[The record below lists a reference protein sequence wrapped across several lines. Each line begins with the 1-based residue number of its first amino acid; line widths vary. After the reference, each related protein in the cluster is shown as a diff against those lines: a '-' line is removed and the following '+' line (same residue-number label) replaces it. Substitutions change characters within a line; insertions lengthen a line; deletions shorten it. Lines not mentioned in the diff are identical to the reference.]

1 MRRAFALTAL
11 LLATAATAQ
20 NSAPQPLPFDN
31 RVPAP
36 RDTAY
41 PGTID
46 PRARLAVHPVGR
58 LVEHRLEA
66 PAERHHRAQQ
76 PFERGSGGAGGIDH
90 SGGKAG

>member
-36 RDTAY
+36 RDTA
-41 PGTID
+41 
-46 PRARLAVHPVGR
+46 
-58 LVEHRLEA
+58 
-66 PAERHHRAQQ
+66 
-76 PFERGSGGAGGIDH
+76 
-90 SGGKAG
+90 